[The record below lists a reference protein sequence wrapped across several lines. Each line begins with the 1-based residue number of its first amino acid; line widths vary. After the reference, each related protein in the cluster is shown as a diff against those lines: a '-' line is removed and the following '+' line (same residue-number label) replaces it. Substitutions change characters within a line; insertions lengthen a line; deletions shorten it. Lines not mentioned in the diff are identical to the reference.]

1 MIIGRRNN
9 MPSKEYKSVS
19 IPIELYDLI
28 KKMSNVV
35 VDDTKVS
42 ITKTIEI
49 SVREKA
55 KKMNGKLS
63 G

>member
-1 MIIGRRNN
+1 

-19 IPIELYDLI
+19 IPIELYTLI

-35 VDDTKVS
+35 VNDTKVS